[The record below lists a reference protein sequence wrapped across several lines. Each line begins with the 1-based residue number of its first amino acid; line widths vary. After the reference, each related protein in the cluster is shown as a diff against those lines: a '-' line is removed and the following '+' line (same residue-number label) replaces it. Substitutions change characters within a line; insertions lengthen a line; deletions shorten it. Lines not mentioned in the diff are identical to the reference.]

1 MSEESSSADDLRA
14 LRVVDLKQKLTE
26 IGLPTSGRKEDL
38 VIRLSDYY
46 SSQSGDQNAVFVEG
60 GSVPDEE
67 SQESVEQ
74 GTGDDQD
81 EEVRQK
87 QKYKNDLFK
96 NVFSSPVTLDA
107 MYNRVLIIG

>member
-1 MSEESSSADDLRA
+1 MSDESLSADDLRA

-38 VIRLSDYY
+38 VIRLSEHY
-46 SSQSGDQNAVFVEG
+46 SSLSGEQQNAGFVED
-60 GSVPDEE
+60 GSAPDEE

-74 GTGDDQD
+74 ETGNEHE

-87 QKYKNDLFK
+87 
-96 NVFSSPVTLDA
+96 
-107 MYNRVLIIG
+107 